1 MMKKFLIA
9 QIFIFSLVFAG
20 IAQAQS
26 QQPVKYW
33 IFFKDKGK
41 YKPDIVITPGSDAYN
56 AGLALL
62 TERAI
67 KRRLKVLPEDKLI
80 DYADLPLNESY
91 VNEIKS
97 AGIEII
103 AKSRWL
109 NGVSAYLSKKQLEEL
124 NDMDFISGYKVI
136 KMLQKQ
142 ELKSGGEGYL
152 EAEGYYNNFMFA
164 KAESLDTKGNK
175 LDYGPSLEQ
184 MEVVNVPR
192 VHNLGVTGKG
202 ILIASFDDGF
212 GWKEHEAL
220 KNLHVIGEYDF
231 INKDKNTYPE
241 SYQKHPD
248 NPSQGSHGTATVST
262 MSGYAP
268 GKLISPAFES
278 ELLLAKTEYVSS
290 ETPMEE
296 DFWLEAAEWSEAQ
309 GVDIITSSLIYKDYY
324 DDLEHPNSY
333 TYKDFDGNTAITSI
347 AGDRCAYLGIAVF
360 NSIGNYYQTAIPSL
374 GSSADGDSV
383 IAVGAIDLDGEA
395 ATFTSNGPTSDGQTK
410 PDLVA
415 PGVNVYAATI
425 KSQSGDDSTYEYTS
439 GTSFSCPITAGI
451 GALILSAH
459 PELTPMQLRD
469 ALRNTASNNR
479 TPNNILGW
487 GNVNAYDALLYF
499 GPAWSNSPEILNTE
513 SGGIEVSIYLASKD
527 LIDQNS
533 VKVFYS
539 TGDGE
544 FREASMQ
551 LREPLNDGNNSGRYS
566 ASLEVAPGTP
576 IKLYFYA
583 KDFSGKE
590 TTYPKKAPEEWIVK

>member
-1 MMKKFLIA
+1 MTKKLLFVQL
-9 QIFIFSLVFAG
+9 FIISLALAVTAE
-20 IAQAQS
+20 AQS

-41 YKPDIVITPGSDAYN
+41 YTPDMVITPGSEAYN

-62 TERAI
+62 NERAI

-80 DYADLPLNESY
+80 DYADLPLHEEYIND
-91 VNEIKS
+91 IKG

-103 AKSRWL
+103 ARSRWF
-109 NGVSAYLSKKQLEEL
+109 NGVSAYLTKKQLEKL
-124 NDMDFISGYKVI
+124 NDMDFISHYKVI
-136 KMLQKQ
+136 KKVEKQ
-142 ELKSGGEGYL
+142 EIRSGGSTYL
-152 EAEGYYNNFMFA
+152 ENEAYYESIMFS
-164 KAESLDTKGNK
+164 KAESLGVNNNK
-175 LDYGPSLEQ
+175 LDYGISLEQ

-192 VHNLGVTGKG
+192 VHNLGITGKG
-202 ILIASFDDGF
+202 IMIASFDDGF
-212 GWKEHEAL
+212 DWRNHESL
-220 KNLHVIGEYDF
+220 RNLHIVGEYDF

-241 SYQKHPD
+241 PNQRYEDS
-248 NPSQGSHGTATVST
+248 PSQGSHGTATVST

-278 ELLLAKTEYVSS
+278 ELLLAKTEYDAT

-296 DFWLEAAEWSEAQ
+296 DFWLEAAEWSESQ

-324 DDLEHPNSY
+324 DDLEHANSY
-333 TYKDFDGNTAITSI
+333 TYKDYDGNTAITSI

-360 NSIGNYYQTAIPSL
+360 NSVGNYYQTAIPSL
-374 GSSADGDSV
+374 GSAADGDSV

-415 PGVNVYAATI
+415 PGVNVYAAEI
-425 KSQSGDDSTYEYTS
+425 KSRSGDDSTYEYTS

-479 TPNNILGW
+479 TPNNIVGW

-499 GPAWSNSPEILNTE
+499 GPAWSNSPDIINTE
-513 SGGIEVSIYLASKD
+513 SGGIEVSTYLASKD
-527 LIDQNS
+527 LIDMNS
-533 VKVFYS
+533 VKIFYS
-539 TGDGE
+539 TNGGE

-566 ASLEVAPGTP
+566 ASIEVAPGTS
-576 IKLYFYA
+576 IRLYFYA
-583 KDFSGKE
+583 KDFNGKE